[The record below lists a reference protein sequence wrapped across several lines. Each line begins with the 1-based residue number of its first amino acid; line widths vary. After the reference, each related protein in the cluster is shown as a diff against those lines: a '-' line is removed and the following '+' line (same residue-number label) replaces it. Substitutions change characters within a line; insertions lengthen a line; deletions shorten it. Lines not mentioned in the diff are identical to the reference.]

1 MPFPVFGSLGF
12 LHALV
17 DLYTAWRTVPGAF
30 HLGSMI
36 KLEILEKE
44 RWRKGCTKLV
54 NIKMT
59 LKVPSMFL
67 TDTVV

>member
-17 DLYTAWRTVPGAF
+17 DLYKAWRTVPGAF

-44 RWRKGCTKLV
+44 L
-54 NIKMT
+54 
-59 LKVPSMFL
+59 F
-67 TDTVV
+67 